1 MPGPGESAKWSGAAA
16 SPSASSSSGSAGR
29 RGAIKGWMRKSLIAI
44 AALVL
49 TGATALAAEQSEH
62 QRSGKVAASGK
73 LLPLKRATSGN
84 SCAAYGAGF
93 FKVEGS
99 ETCV

>member
-1 MPGPGESAKWSGAAA
+1 
-16 SPSASSSSGSAGR
+16 
-29 RGAIKGWMRKSLIAI
+29 MRKSLLAI

-49 TGATALAAEQSEH
+49 TGMTALAAEQTSH
-62 QRSGKVAASGK
+62 QKPDKAVASGK

-93 FKVEGS
+93 VMVEGIG
-99 ETCV
+99 TCVKIGGAVSIGAGTSAGSR

>member
-1 MPGPGESAKWSGAAA
+1 
-16 SPSASSSSGSAGR
+16 
-29 RGAIKGWMRKSLIAI
+29 MRKSLLAI

-49 TGATALAAEQSEH
+49 TGAAALAAEQFEH
-62 QRSGKVAASGK
+62 QKSGKAAPSGK

-93 FKVEGS
+93 VKIEGS
-99 ETCV
+99 DTCIKIGGAVGIGAGTSAGSR